1 MPFPTKLRAE
11 DQMAG
16 KRRAKRLP
24 PGYRFSITTSEQ
36 VSEPD
41 SPRTVL
47 RLYADD
53 GSPVLSGSVS
63 SVGQHDAVEV
73 VDYFLREE
81 IGDAIHA
88 DKYSM
93 SNAAWRHYKL
103 SVSWWHRY
111 VTHYITTWAVVAALL
126 LGALSIVITL
136 WAKSEPLGQTS
147 HGKSPPITACAA
159 TSSAGRVTMNC

>member
-1 MPFPTKLRAE
+1 MPSRK
-11 DQMAG
+11 
-16 KRRAKRLP
+16 RAKRLP
-24 PGYRFSITTSEQ
+24 PGYRFCITTSEQ

-41 SPRTVL
+41 STRTVL

-53 GSPVLSGSVS
+53 GSPVLTGSVS
-63 SVGQHDAVEV
+63 SVGQRDTVRV

-103 SVSWWHRY
+103 SVNWWHRY

-136 WAKSEPLGQTS
+136 WAGC
-147 HGKSPPITACAA
+147 PPP
-159 TSSAGRVTMNC
+159 S